1 MEIEQTVY
9 LLRAAYSLGT
19 LYMMLIL
26 LRTIGPALGLDMIG
40 GRMAWAAKLTDP
52 LVTRVRKVL
61 PSMGPAD
68 FAPIASL
75 LLVWLLRELSV
86 SIIASYMTSSMT

>member
-1 MEIEQTVY
+1 MQTEY
-9 LLRAAYSLGT
+9 ILRAAYSGGT

-26 LRTIGPALGLDMIG
+26 LRSIGPALGQDVTG
-40 GRMAWAAKLTDP
+40 GRMAWVSKLTDP
-52 LVTRVRKVL
+52 LITRLRKVL

-68 FAPIASL
+68 FAPVASL

-86 SIIASYMTSSMT
+86 NIITSYMT

>member
-1 MEIEQTVY
+1 MQTEY
-9 LLRAAYSLGT
+9 ILRAAYSLGT

-26 LRTIGPALGLDMIG
+26 IRWIGPAIGLDMTG
-40 GRMAWAAKLTDP
+40 GRMAWVSKLTDP
-52 LVTRVRKVL
+52 LITRLRKVL

-68 FAPIASL
+68 FAPVASL

-86 SIIASYMTSSMT
+86 NIITSYMT